1 MFPDIIA
8 MIFLVVG
15 AVGFWTSFVSFWSD
29 GLKLGLTRSQC
40 LVILV
45 LSALAVLISSERLFR
60 A

>member
-1 MFPDIIA
+1 MFLQTIA

-40 LVILV
+40 LAILIF
-45 LSALAVLISSERLFR
+45 SALVVLIASERLFR